1 MKLTLSILFALAA
14 LTARAGPLTF
24 FWQDDNTPGL
34 VSEWHI
40 YSSANAAVPLNATSK
55 TNSASYML
63 WTLFAVVP
71 LGIPVSTN
79 NGYLWTTN
87 VSSSPQFFAIKASD
101 GGKESP
107 FSNVDWLLNP
117 SSVFRVSR

>member
-1 MKLTLSILFALAA
+1 MKAILSILALTT

-24 FWQDDNTPGL
+24 FWQDDNVAGL
-34 VSEWHI
+34 VTEWHI
-40 YSSANAAVPLNATSK
+40 YSSANAAVPMNATSK
-55 TNSASYML
+55 TNSASYMF

-101 GGKESP
+101 GGQESP
-107 FSNVDWLLNP
+107 FSAVGYLLNP